1 MSLTLT
7 SIHKSYGDRKILR
20 GVDLAVEKGEITC
33 LIGPSGAGKTTL
45 LRIMAGLETPDA
57 GKLDCEGCADIL
69 WPDVT
74 VVFQSLFLWPHMT
87 LAENILLPARMRVPE
102 AELQKDFDQLV
113 RDFDMSAF
121 VHNYPN
127 EASLGQRQRV
137 ALARAVILRPKYL
150 LLDEITSALDVEQV
164 AGVLKILEGLKS
176 RGIGMLLITH
186 LLNFAR
192 RASDKVVFLE
202 NGVVGE
208 EGPAALLDSP
218 RTDRLRQFVSL
229 VDFAS

>member
-7 SIHKSYGDRKILR
+7 NIHKAYGAREILR
-20 GVDLAVEKGEITC
+20 GVDLSVEKGAITC

-45 LRIMAGLETPDA
+45 LRIMAGLETADQ
-57 GKLDCEGCADIL
+57 GVLSCDDCNTIA

-87 LAENILLPARMRVPE
+87 LAENMLLPGRRRLNE
-102 AELQKDFDQLV
+102 AELKEDFDRLV
-113 RDFDMSAF
+113 GEFGMESFIHR
-121 VHNYPN
+121 YPN

-150 LLDEITSALDVEQV
+150 MLDEITSALDVEQV
-164 AGVLKILEGLKS
+164 AAVLKILEGLKS
-176 RGIGMLLITH
+176 HGIGMLLITH

-192 RASDKVVFLE
+192 RAADKVVFLE
-202 NGVVGE
+202 NGVVVE
-208 EGPAALLDSP
+208 EGPAALLDKPKSE
-218 RTDRLRQFVSL
+218 RLRQFVSL

>member
-1 MSLTLT
+1 MSLILRD
-7 SIHKSYGDRKILR
+7 IHKTYGTRQILR
-20 GVDLAVEKGEITC
+20 GVDLSVEPGEITC

-57 GKLDCEGCADIL
+57 GALFCEGRGDIV

-87 LAENILLPARMRVPE
+87 LAENMLLPARMRLNE
-102 AELQKDFDQLV
+102 KELKEDFDRLV
-113 RDFDMSAF
+113 AEFGMESFIHR
-121 VHNYPN
+121 HPN

-164 AGVLKILEGLKS
+164 AAVLNILEGLKS

-192 RASDKVVFLE
+192 RAADKIVFLE

-208 EGPAALLDSP
+208 EGPSSLLASP
-218 RTDRLRQFVSL
+218 KSERLRQFVSL